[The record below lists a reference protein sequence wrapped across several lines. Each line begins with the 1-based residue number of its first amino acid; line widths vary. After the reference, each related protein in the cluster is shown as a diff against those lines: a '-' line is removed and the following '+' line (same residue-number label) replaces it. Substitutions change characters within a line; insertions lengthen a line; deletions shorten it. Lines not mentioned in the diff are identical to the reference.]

1 MGIYVEEFLE
11 KLTARANVI
20 IQTDSVSDS
29 VNTVLGN
36 HWAARWLH
44 TIDTHFKRGVFR
56 VKDIEWIASNE
67 GYWVVTLD
75 HRRDWIT
82 DKLGSESNC
91 LIQGLD
97 I

>member
-1 MGIYVEEFLE
+1 MAHYLE
-11 KLTARANVI
+11 TVLEQFADKANVI

-56 VKDIEWIASNE
+56 VKDIEWIASND

-75 HRRDWIT
+75 RRRDWIT